1 MLYNVF
7 NKRHPNFE
15 YNTHIAPLPFVP
27 IFVGLCNNVLEA
39 RSRTAHLIQ
48 QQQQQQ
54 QTQSSQTKQKQHC
67 TSNNE
72 TEPNKNERSKKKKRE
87 EKKRSL

>member
-39 RSRTAHLIQ
+39 RSRTVHLI
-48 QQQQQQ
+48 QQQ
-54 QTQSSQTKQKQHC
+54 QTQSSQTKQNNIAPATTKPNQTK
-67 TSNNE
+67 TSE
-72 TEPNKNERSKKKKRE
+72 AKKERE

>member
-48 QQQQQQ
+48 QQQQT

-72 TEPNKNERSKKKKRE
+72 TKPNKNERSKKKRE